1 MINKEN
7 KEIKQVITEK
17 SEGGIV
23 DVANMTVQ
31 CHLMI
36 KDKDSGKVL
45 VNRRG

>member
-17 SEGGIV
+17 PDSGIV

-45 VNRRG
+45 INKRG